1 MAKYTL
7 LDATGNAVCT
17 IAQDDPDDALE
28 QAAKELGKPLTFD
41 GEGKAPYL
49 LIPTDQ
55 TSDLE
60 GTPTIVEPERVVYVA
75 TRTIE

>member
-1 MAKYTL
+1 MAKYAL
-7 LDATGNAVCT
+7 LDAVGNNVCSM
-17 IAQDDPDDALE
+17 AQDDPDEALAH
-28 QAAKELGKPLTFD
+28 AARELGKPLTFD

-75 TRTIE
+75 TPTVG